1 LKNETQ
7 RSRDVGFHSST
18 QPTNLFTIHHPLI
31 MQTYYYLAASQQ
43 FLHEQEVNEVFT
55 ERVLNYQEQGKELD
69 FWLIDRPAFLDAPEL
84 ASVKA
89 KIPQP
94 ATGVVSTNKQFITWL
109 KLRLEFVATGE
120 FQAPSA
126 TIPDPIGILTT
137 A

>member
-1 LKNETQ
+1 
-7 RSRDVGFHSST
+7 
-18 QPTNLFTIHHPLI
+18 
-31 MQTYYYLAASQQ
+31 MQTYYYLVASQR
-43 FLHEQEVNEVFT
+43 FLREEEDLDEVFA
-55 ERVLNYQEQGKELD
+55 ERIRNYQEQGKEID

-89 KIPQP
+89 KVPQP

-120 FQAPSA
+120 FEAPSVY
-126 TIPDPIGILTT
+126 IPDPIASLIT